1 MLAINDNNQVVSI
14 KEKPSLTAVD
24 LGTDALPK
32 GLVTI
37 KLMFGNKRYTPHFIY
52 DSVLNAHQRAV
63 LCYAAGLS
71 RSDTT
76 KAFNDFSDEQKL
88 GLQKSVLL
96 LDSIYK
102 AFNKVNAI
110 SPAKFI
116 AGAMPKIASDKGV
129 LS

>member
-37 KLMFGNKRYTPHFIY
+37 KLLFGNKRYTPHFIY
-52 DSVLNAHQRAV
+52 DSVLNTQQRAV
-63 LCYAAGLS
+63 LCYASGFS
-71 RSDTT
+71 RSDIN
-76 KAFNDFSDEQKL
+76 KAFNEFSDEQKL
-88 GLQKSVLL
+88 RLQKSVLM
-96 LDSIYK
+96 LDTIYK

-116 AGAMPKIASDKGV
+116 AGAMTEVPSVKGV

>member
-1 MLAINDNNQVVSI
+1 MLAINDNNQVVSR
-14 KEKPSLTAVD
+14 KEKPSLTSVD

-37 KLMFGNKRYTPHFIY
+37 KLLFGNKRYTPHFVY

-71 RSDTT
+71 RSDCS
-76 KAFNDFSDEQKL
+76 KSFCDLSSEQKL
-88 GLQKSVLL
+88 GLQKAVLM
-96 LDSIYK
+96 LDNIYK

-116 AGAMPKIASDKGV
+116 AGAMTEVPSVKGV
-129 LS
+129 SL

>member
-1 MLAINDNNQVVSI
+1 MLAINDSNQVVLR
-14 KEKPSLTAVD
+14 KEKPSLTVVD

-37 KLMFGNKRYTPHFIY
+37 KLLFGNKRYTPHFIY
-52 DSVLNAHQRAV
+52 DSVLNTQQRAV
-63 LCYAAGLS
+63 LCYASGFS

-76 KAFNDFSDEQKL
+76 KAFDDFSDEQKL
-88 GLQKSVLL
+88 RLQKSVLM
-96 LDSIYK
+96 LDNIYK

-116 AGAMPKIASDKGV
+116 AGAMTDVSTKGA

>member
-1 MLAINDNNQVVSI
+1 MLAINDNNQVVSR
-14 KEKPSLTAVD
+14 KEKPSLTSVD

-37 KLMFGNKRYTPHFIY
+37 KLLFGNKRYTPHFVY
-52 DSVLNAHQRAV
+52 DSVLNQHQRAV

-71 RSDTT
+71 RSDCS
-76 KAFNDFSDEQKL
+76 KVFNEFSDEQKL
-88 GLQKSVLL
+88 RLQKAVLM
-96 LDSIYK
+96 LDTIYK

-110 SPAKFI
+110 SPGKFI
-116 AGAMPKIASDKGV
+116 KGAMSEVASDKGV